1 MTQGPTTLE
10 LLFARYPLI
19 INLKQLAE
27 IINECPQTIRNKG
40 KAFPIQPLTPPHQ
53 PRRYKLLQAA
63 QYLDSLLSR
72 QPLLTRPR
80 GRPTKAVQLQLA
92 MHALTQAESAQT
104 QPFGSEGAHVSGDEA
119 DRPMDDEHAE
129 CESRGSRTR
138 PSANRGQRPVVG
150 AKRSTIQIDGRA
162 SSTDPNGTSM
172 AMPIPAPAGTRR
184 AKAISR
190 VGAPAQHPI
199 WMVERS
205 ETTTPTG
212 SARGV
217 QPEQD
222 RLRVQRKVA
231 WRLGLG
237 TDSKNIRT
245 RSYGEPLPCKPH
257 CQPQCDLITNGALR
271 GARRNAS

>member
-1 MTQGPTTLE
+1 MTNDLDILCVRQIEKIFSFFRPSVFNRP
-10 LLFARYPLI
+10 LLITRWQA
-19 INLKQLAE
+19 
-27 IINECPQTIRNKG
+27 
-40 KAFPIQPLTPPHQ
+40 KAF
-53 PRRYKLLQAA
+53 
-63 QYLDSLLSR
+63 
-72 QPLLTRPR
+72 
-80 GRPTKAVQLQLA
+80 
-92 MHALTQAESAQT
+92 SAQT

-129 CESRGSRTR
+129 GESRGGRTR

-162 SSTDPNGTSM
+162 SSTDPKGTSM

-205 ETTTPTG
+205 ETTTPIG

-237 TDSKNIRT
+237 TDPKNIRT
-245 RSYGEPLPCKPH
+245 SSYGEPLPCKPH
-257 CQPQCDLITNGALR
+257 CQPQCDLFTNGALR